1 MTTSPH
7 PATRPASTRRRG
19 RLGPAVAHVLAAAA
33 AATALGVL
41 PMAASV
47 SAASPPLAP
56 GAAHPA
62 ASSPTATT
70 TSVLVLAPARPPRDD
85 VAGPAPAQ
93 PRPASSAPGSARAAS
108 TGAGGAFYQA
118 ERAISVGQLLSTQS
132 SCTATVVSSNTG
144 SVAVTA
150 AHCVFWP
157 AAGPMAGAFPSHG
170 WVRLEQFIPGRTGDG
185 TPYGRWQIERAWV
198 DPRWRDTGAIAY
210 DVAFLLIR
218 PQRGRSVQ
226 DVVGS
231 QGIAFTTPAAG
242 TAVTAL
248 GYPVEAP
255 FDGRTLRRCFTSA
268 VAIDPSSDNA
278 LTMPCAM
285 TPGASGGPWL
295 TGFNPGTGAGTIVA
309 VTSFHDD
316 TGLLS
321 ARPLGDIGYALYQS
335 CRPEQRCWPEQ
346 RRMSTG
352 TARPD
357 RVQGHR
363 PVRGAR
369 NSTGVG

>member
-1 MTTSPH
+1 M
-7 PATRPASTRRRG
+7 
-19 RLGPAVAHVLAAAA
+19 
-33 AATALGVL
+33 L

-47 SAASPPLAP
+47 SAAPPPLAP

-93 PRPASSAPGSARAAS
+93 PRPADSAPSSARAAS

-118 ERAISVGQLLSTQS
+118 KRAISVGQMLSAQS
-132 SCTATVVSSNTG
+132 SCTATVVSSSTG

-150 AHCVFWP
+150 AHCVYQP
-157 AAGPMAGAFPSHG
+157 QAGPMAGAFAVHG
-170 WVRLEQFIPGRTGDG
+170 WVALEEFVPGRAGD
-185 TPYGRWQIERAWV
+185 TAPYGRWQIEHAWV
-198 DPRWRDTGAIAY
+198 DSRWQTTGDIAY
-210 DVAFLLIR
+210 DVAFLRIR
-218 PQRGRSVQ
+218 PQHGRSIQ

-255 FDGRTLRRCFTSA
+255 FDGRSLRRCFTSA
-268 VAIDPSSDNA
+268 VTIERSAENA
-278 LTMPCAM
+278 LTMRCAM
-285 TPGASGGPWL
+285 TPGSSGGPWL
-295 TGFNPGTGAGTIVA
+295 TGFDAAAGAGTVVA

-321 ARPLGDIGYALYQS
+321 ARPVSDTGYPLYQ
-335 CRPEQRCWPEQ
+335 
-346 RRMSTG
+346 
-352 TARPD
+352 AAD
-357 RVQGHR
+357 H
-363 PVRGAR
+363 
-369 NSTGVG
+369 NSTADQNSTA